1 MTQASAEPGPVEL
14 SIIIVNWNV
23 MGFLDRC
30 LASIFEHVRHLRYEV
45 IVVDNAS
52 RDGSVELVRSKY
64 PQVHLI
70 ANEYNAG
77 FCRANNQG
85 IERAEGEFLVLL
97 NPDTE
102 VYPGAMETLVA
113 YLRNHPDAGVVGPM
127 LLSPGGLHMPNGT
140 RFPTLR
146 RELVGVLGLQ
156 RFNQRAYDL
165 EGYGREDFTT
175 EAEVDVVCGACLMT
189 RRQVIE
195 QIGGLDE
202 SLFMYFEEV
211 DFCRRAK
218 AAGWKVVYVPE
229 ARVYHHWM
237 QSVKQDNIAA
247 TRRLFRS
254 QFLYFRKHH
263 GVAAAWLLRI
273 LSSITVAARTARI
286 LAVRMRD
293 RLLRRDAG
301 SPLN

>member
-1 MTQASAEPGPVEL
+1 MTSDGNRPACVDL
-14 SIIIVNWNV
+14 SVIIVNWNV
-23 MGFLDRC
+23 RDFLDRC
-30 LASIFEHVRHLRYEV
+30 LASLRQHVRDLTFEV

-52 RDGSVELVRSKY
+52 KDDSVQMVRSKY
-64 PQVHLI
+64 PEVLLI
-70 ANEYNAG
+70 ANEANNG
-77 FCRANNQG
+77 FCRGNNQG
-85 IERAEGEFLVLL
+85 LEVARGEFVVLL

-113 YLRNHPDAGVVGPM
+113 FLRDHPDVGVVGPM
-127 LLSPGGLHMPNGT
+127 LLSPEGLHMPNGT

-146 RELVGVLGLQ
+146 RELMGVFGLH

-165 EGYGREDFTT
+165 EGYGREDFSQI
-175 EAEVDVVCGACLMT
+175 AEVDVVCGACLMT
-189 RRQVIE
+189 RQSIVR

-202 SLFMYFEEV
+202 QLFMYFEEV
-211 DFCRRAK
+211 DFCRRVK
-218 AAGWKVVYVPE
+218 AAGWKVFYVPE

-263 GVAAAWLLRI
+263 GLAAAWLLRV
-273 LSSITVAARTARI
+273 LSSVTVATRTGRIVAVRVRDRI
-286 LAVRMRD
+286 LRGGAK
-293 RLLRRDAG
+293 G
-301 SPLN
+301 

>member
-1 MTQASAEPGPVEL
+1 MDL
-14 SIIIVNWNV
+14 SVIIVNWNV
-23 MGFLDRC
+23 KDFLDRC
-30 LASIFEHVRHLRYEV
+30 LASLYQNVCGLAFEI

-64 PQVHLI
+64 PQVRLI
-70 ANEYNAG
+70 ANEGNEG

-85 IERAEGEFLVLL
+85 LAVASGEFVVLL

-102 VYPGAMETLVA
+102 VYPGAMEALVA
-113 YLRNHPDAGVVGPM
+113 FLRDHPDVGVVGPM

-146 RELVGVLGLQ
+146 RELIGVLGLQ
-156 RFNQRAYDL
+156 KVNQRAYDL

-175 EAEVDVVCGACLMT
+175 VAEVDVVCGACLMT
-189 RRQVIE
+189 RRSVFE

-218 AAGWKVVYVPE
+218 MAGWKVYYVPD

-263 GVAAAWLLRI
+263 GAAAAWLLRV
-273 LSSITVAARTARI
+273 LSAATVTLRTGRI
-286 LAVRMRD
+286 LGVRLRD
-293 RLLRRDAG
+293 RILQRGGAG
-301 SPLN
+301 IRP

>member
-1 MTQASAEPGPVEL
+1 MTSDGNRPACVDL
-14 SIIIVNWNV
+14 SVIIVNWNV
-23 MGFLDRC
+23 RDFLDRC
-30 LASIFEHVRHLRYEV
+30 LASLRQHVRDLTFEV

-52 RDGSVELVRSKY
+52 KDDSVQMVRSKY
-64 PQVHLI
+64 PEVLLI
-70 ANEYNAG
+70 ANEANNG
-77 FCRANNQG
+77 FCRGNNQG
-85 IERAEGEFLVLL
+85 LEVARGEFVVLL

-113 YLRNHPDAGVVGPM
+113 FLRDHSDVGVVGPM
-127 LLSPGGLHMPNGT
+127 LLSPEGLHMPNGT

-146 RELVGVLGLQ
+146 RELMGVLGLH

-165 EGYGREDFTT
+165 EGYGREDFSQI
-175 EAEVDVVCGACLMT
+175 AEVDVVCGACLMT
-189 RRQVIE
+189 RQSIVR

-202 SLFMYFEEV
+202 QLFMYFEEV
-211 DFCRRAK
+211 DFCRRVK
-218 AAGWKVVYVPE
+218 AAGWKVFYVPE

-263 GVAAAWLLRI
+263 GLAAAWLLRV
-273 LSSITVAARTARI
+273 LSSVTVATRTGRIVAVRVRDRI
-286 LAVRMRD
+286 LRGGAK
-293 RLLRRDAG
+293 G
-301 SPLN
+301 